1 MPDREEKQGRL
12 REVLAELDRL
22 AAVQRSLDLRDP
34 EAIDR
39 LEREVERVRR
49 RIAELETKEPV

>member
-1 MPDREEKQGRL
+1 MPDHEEKTGVL
-12 REVLAELDRL
+12 RELLVELDRL

-34 EAIDR
+34 ETIDR

-49 RIAELETKEPV
+49 RIAELETKEPA

>member
-1 MPDREEKQGRL
+1 MPDHEEKTGVL
-12 REVLAELDRL
+12 RELLVELDRL

-49 RIAELETKEPV
+49 RIAELETKEPA